1 MRDIM
6 KIPYAEPG
14 TSKKNKTGGAARN
27 PDIDKEVCIGCGQ
40 CIDNCPDSCIHFDKN
55 RKAEVDI
62 DYCKGCGICESV
74 CPVKAI
80 VMKERK

>member
-1 MRDIM
+1 M

>member
-1 MRDIM
+1 M

-27 PDIDKEVCIGCGQ
+27 PDIDKDVCIGCGQ
-40 CIDNCPDSCIHFDKN
+40 CIDHCPDSCIHFDEN

>member
-27 PDIDKEVCIGCGQ
+27 PDIDKDVCIGCGQ
-40 CIDNCPDSCIHFDKN
+40 CIDHCPDSCIHFDEN